1 MELTV
6 DCKKRL
12 DDSKSNALRRQ
23 GQIPA
28 VLYGHDGANSIA
40 VTLDTKTA
48 ETLVKKA
55 VVNNT
60 VIQLSVTDLPWNGK
74 ALLREVQC
82 HPWKRNLYHLS
93 FFSIGS
99 QASVEVTLPLRFIG
113 EAVGVKVGRGTL
125 DTNINEITVQ
135 CAPDKI
141 PNSIDIDIST
151 LDLGDALHVNELSMP
166 EGVRAV
172 GEGDRVVVSVLQ
184 SRGSGADSD
193 ESEDAE

>member
-6 DCKKRL
+6 ECKKRL
-12 DDSKSNALRRQ
+12 DHSKSNTLRRE
-23 GQIPA
+23 GKIPA
-28 VLYGHDGANSIA
+28 VLYGHDGANSVS
-40 VTLDTKTA
+40 VTLDAKTA

-55 VVNNT
+55 VINNT
-60 VIQLSVTDLPWNGK
+60 VIQLNVTDLPWNGK
-74 ALLREVQC
+74 ALLREVQS

-99 QASVEVTLPLRFIG
+99 QASVEVTLPLHFIG
-113 EAVGVKVGRGTL
+113 ESVGVKVGQGTL

-135 CAPDKI
+135 CAPDQI
-141 PNSIDIDIST
+141 PNSIEIDISS
-151 LDLGDALHVNELSMP
+151 LEVGDALHVNELTLP

-184 SRGSGADSD
+184 SRGATTEEGEA
-193 ESEDAE
+193 AE

>member
-6 DCKKRL
+6 ECTKRL
-12 DDSKSNALRRQ
+12 DDSKSNTLRRE
-23 GQIPA
+23 GRIPA
-28 VLYGHDGANSIA
+28 VLYGHDGANSVA

-60 VIQLSVTDLPWNGK
+60 VIQLNVTDLPWTGK

-99 QASVEVTLPLRFIG
+99 QASVEVTLPLHFIG

-135 CAPDKI
+135 CAPDQI
-141 PNSIDIDIST
+141 PDSIEIDISS
-151 LDLGDALHVNELSMP
+151 LELGDALHVNELTMP

-184 SRGSGADSD
+184 SRGSDAGAAD
-193 ESEDAE
+193 DAE

>member
-6 DCKKRL
+6 ECKKRL
-12 DDSKSNALRRQ
+12 DNSKSNTLRRE
-23 GQIPA
+23 GKIPA
-28 VLYGHDGANSIA
+28 VLYGHDGANSVS
-40 VTLDTKTA
+40 VTLDAKTA

-60 VIQLSVTDLPWNGK
+60 VIQLNVTDLPWNGK

-99 QASVEVTLPLRFIG
+99 QASVEVTLPLHFIG
-113 EAVGVKVGRGTL
+113 ESVGVKVGQGTL
-125 DTNINEITVQ
+125 DTNMNEITVQ
-135 CAPDKI
+135 CAPDQI
-141 PNSIDIDIST
+141 PDSIEIDISS
-151 LDLGDALHVNELSMP
+151 LELGDALHVNELTLP

-184 SRGSGADSD
+184 SRGAVTDAA
-193 ESEDAE
+193 EDAE